1 MKIKLSEPFF
11 DKAENKILKKCI
23 DTKWISSSGP
33 MTKIFEKKIANY
45 LKIKHVLGII
55 NCTSALQLSI
65 KLLKPNYQDEIIVPS
80 ITFVATANSII
91 YNSCNP
97 IFIDC
102 DNKFLIDTKKVLK
115 FLKEKTITKNGKCF
129 NKKTK
134 KRIIGLILVHT
145 FGNLVN
151 INTSLIKECKK
162 RNIKI
167 IEDSAESLGSFYIDR
182 LGKKHS
188 GTVGD
193 LGCLSFNGNKI
204 ITTGGG
210 GAIVFKN
217 LQLFKKANYL
227 AAQAKDDSTYFI
239 HNDVGYNFKISNLHS
254 AIGIAQFSKLKSVL
268 KKKETIHKLYK
279 KELNKIEGLKILN
292 KPNYCKSNFWL
303 NILIIEEKKYG
314 LSKDKIIELFKNRNV
329 ETRSVWYPNHLQKP
343 FKKFENY
350 QITKSYKMFKTSLCL
365 PSSFNLNLKKQKI
378 IINLLKNKFK

>member
-1 MKIKLSEPFF
+1 M
-11 DKAENKILKKCI
+11 
-23 DTKWISSSGP
+23 
-33 MTKIFEKKIANY
+33 
-45 LKIKHVLGII
+45 
-55 NCTSALQLSI
+55 
-65 KLLKPNYQDEIIVPS
+65 
-80 ITFVATANSII
+80 
-91 YNSCNP
+91 
-97 IFIDC
+97 
-102 DNKFLIDTKKVLK
+102 
-115 FLKEKTITKNGKCF
+115 
-129 NKKTK
+129 
-134 KRIIGLILVHT
+134 
-145 FGNLVN
+145 
-151 INTSLIKECKK
+151 
-162 RNIKI
+162 
-167 IEDSAESLGSFYIDR
+167 
-182 LGKKHS
+182 
-188 GTVGD
+188 
-193 LGCLSFNGNKI
+193 SFNGNKI

-314 LSKDKIIELFKNRNV
+314 LSKDKIIELFKNRSV
-329 ETRSVWYPNHLQKP
+329 ETRSVWHPNHLQKP

-365 PSSFNLNLKKQKI
+365 PSSFNLSLKKQKI